1 MWYLWFLWLI
11 AFLWI
16 WSFVRLFVRLA
27 YLLADC
33 VGLRHYYLGLGSSMV
48 SRVYTFT
55 NGWAG
60 GAGVVCCVL
69 YKGVMAL
76 VSCPVAFGVV
86 FEWSGLRRT

>member
-1 MWYLWFLWLI
+1 MVLVLI
-11 AFLWI
+11 ALAQI
-16 WSFVRLFVRLA
+16 CLVVCLIVCLFVRLA

-60 GAGVVCCVL
+60 GAGVVLCAV
-69 YKGVMAL
+69 
-76 VSCPVAFGVV
+76 
-86 FEWSGLRRT
+86 